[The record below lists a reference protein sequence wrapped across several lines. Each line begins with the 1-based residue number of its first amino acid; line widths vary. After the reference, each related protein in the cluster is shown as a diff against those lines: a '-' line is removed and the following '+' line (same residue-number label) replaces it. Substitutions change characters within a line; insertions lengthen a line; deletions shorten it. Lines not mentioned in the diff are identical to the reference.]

1 MLRAGPMLR
10 VGLTGGIACG
20 KSTVAAM
27 MRDLGCHVLDADRMA
42 HRLIEPGQPAYQEV
56 VREFGGEILDA
67 EGRVDRAR
75 LAEIVF
81 ADPARLACLNAIVH
95 PPVLAELDREFTR
108 LAREDS
114 PGVAVVEA
122 ALLVESGYHHHLDRL
137 IVVWC
142 TPEQQLARLTDPAS
156 GRGMTPEQARRRIA
170 AQLSLAEKRKLA
182 TDEIDCSGTMD
193 HTRRQVTELVDKLK
207 RMALASAT

>member
-27 MRDLGCHVLDADRMA
+27 MRDLGCHVLNADQMA
-42 HRLIEPGQPAYQEV
+42 HRLIEPGRPAYDEV
-56 VREFGGEILDA
+56 LREFGRDILDA
-67 EGRVDRAR
+67 QGRVDRAK

-81 ADPARLACLNAIVH
+81 ADPARLARLNAIIH
-95 PPVLAELDREFTR
+95 PPVLAELDRELDR
-108 LAREDS
+108 LALAG
-114 PGVAVVEA
+114 PQGVAVVEA
-122 ALLVESGYHHHLDRL
+122 ALLVESGYHRRLDRL

-142 TPEQQLARLTDPAS
+142 TPQQQLARLTDPAS

-170 AQLSLAEKRKLA
+170 AQFSLAEKRWLA
-182 TDEIDCSGTMD
+182 TDEIDCSGALD
-193 HTRRQVTELVDKLK
+193 QTRRQVTDLVEKLK
-207 RMALASAT
+207 RLALASAT

>member
-1 MLRAGPMLR
+1 MLR

-27 MRDLGCHVLDADRMA
+27 MQELGCHVLNADQMA
-42 HRLIEPGQPAYQEV
+42 HRFIEPGQPAYDQV

-67 EGRVDRAR
+67 QGRVARAK

-81 ADPARLACLNAIVH
+81 SDPARLARLNAIIH
-95 PPVLAELDREFTR
+95 PRVLAELDLELDRFSR
-108 LAREDS
+108 ADS
-114 PGVAVVEA
+114 NGVAVVEA
-122 ALLVESGYHHHLDRL
+122 ALLIESGYHHRLDRL

-142 TPEQQLARLTDPAS
+142 TPEQQLARLSDPGS
-156 GRGMTPEQARRRIA
+156 GRGLTPEQAQRRIA

-182 TDEIDCSGTMD
+182 DDQINCSGALD
-193 HTRRQVTELVDKLK
+193 ETRRQVTALVERLK
-207 RMALASAT
+207 HLAAASKI